1 MKKDSVYSCTE
12 LNLIYSRLK
21 VCGGKIARDCVTA
34 PPPFCQLSSNMG
46 PRMPIPGSLGK
57 TTTSFVGDRKEDKS
71 LTDLKRAPEN
81 RDMCFLILIS
91 GDIETNPGPPKGSP
105 AKRVK
110 PPTEKEIMEGR
121 VTNHDE
127 RLAAL
132 EKLVKEQKVVIDSMT
147 KTQVELK
154 SALDDS
160 KVEFEKSVEENKVVS
175 TSLEELK
182 VKMKRSV
189 DTQVCTKGTQKFS
202 YTTLIIFEFSF
213 GYQM

>member
-1 MKKDSVYSCTE
+1 MREKVKMERIEDYPRQIACLASKAEERQGQGLVGPKSTLTTVQLDDSAVASCLPAIMGPPMAIPPTLQKVKRSRKSKLPKDSNRGE
-12 LNLIYSRLK
+12 
-21 VCGGKIARDCVTA
+21 
-34 PPPFCQLSSNMG
+34 
-46 PRMPIPGSLGK
+46 
-57 TTTSFVGDRKEDKS
+57 DR
-71 LTDLKRAPEN
+71 
-81 RDMCFLILIS
+81 RDMCFLLLLS

-160 KVEFEKSVEENKVVS
+160 KVEFDKSVEENKVVS

-182 VKMKRSV
+182 VNLKTSV
-189 DTQVCTKGTQKFS
+189 EEQVCTQIHRNI
-202 YTTLIIFEFSF
+202 YI
-213 GYQM
+213 